1 MPVLPKREDKEL
13 SIKPRVFVSYPSRL
27 GRGSEERAGWV
38 PELLESR
45 HPLPTFLPSPIFL
58 SLAALL
64 LLTAGP
70 LAAQQPAPATSAA
83 APILPD
89 PFQLEP
95 KADGNYLAPLLY
107 LRPLRASYSASPLW
121 RHDYFE
127 ELATKESF
135 IENYAEAI
143 ADDDLAGPPPAPLT
157 PADLETVARAE
168 VQLKAYTAVDARQAI
183 LELAAPRQAVF
194 INEAHH
200 VPMDRA
206 FTLSLLRGLYAKGFR
221 YFAAETLD
229 EKDTGL
235 QQRGYPTT
243 HSGYYIQEPVFG
255 ELVRTA
261 IKIGYKIVPYEYTG
275 SKSPDPIV
283 AQNQRE
289 CGEAQNIYDRIF
301 KHDPK
306 AKVLVHAG
314 YGHIA
319 KTTATG
325 ELTSKSAD
333 AKTSSGTITFM
344 ALWFERISKI
354 VPLSIDQ
361 SIMYEHSAPAYDS
374 AYYQAAVADNL
385 LPSVPVVLKNKLGH
399 YFADPDDPAAYDLVV
414 FHPRT
419 LYEFGRPTWL
429 SEDGQR
435 QAYVLPSDLGIP
447 ANTPALVQ
455 AFYASENA
463 AVAVPTDQIEV
474 KPGLNPLPALM
485 LPSGRFRLR
494 VVDGAGK
501 VLREW
506 QVDRNGATP

>member
-1 MPVLPKREDKEL
+1 MPNRLF
-13 SIKPRVFVSYPSRL
+13 SISRI
-27 GRGSEERAGWV
+27 G
-38 PELLESR
+38 
-45 HPLPTFLPSPIFL
+45 
-58 SLAALL
+58 LAALL

-70 LAAQQPAPATSAA
+70 LAAQQAAPVFLPAAPA
-83 APILPD
+83 LPD
-89 PFQLEP
+89 PFPLEP
-95 KADGNYLAPLLY
+95 KDDGSYLAPLLY

-121 RHDYFE
+121 RDDYFE

-143 ADDDLAGPPPAPLT
+143 ADFDTARPPQTA
-157 PADLETVARAE
+157 ADFKAVARAE
-168 VQLKAYTAVDARQAI
+168 VQLKAYSAVDARQAI

-235 QQRGYPTT
+235 QQRGYPSI
-243 HSGYYIQEPVFG
+243 HSGYYAQEPVFG
-255 ELVRTA
+255 DLIRTA
-261 IKIGYKIVPYEYTG
+261 IKLGYKIIPYEYTG
-275 SKSPDPIV
+275 PKSPDPIV

-289 CGEAQNIYDRIF
+289 RGEAQNIYDRIF
-301 KHDPK
+301 KHDPG

-314 YGHIA
+314 YGHVA
-319 KTTATG
+319 KKSFTVSFVPGPFTPRTASGTATM
-325 ELTSKSAD
+325 
-333 AKTSSGTITFM
+333 M

-354 VPLSIDQ
+354 VPLCIDQ
-361 SIMYEHSAPAYDS
+361 AIMYEHSAPAYDS
-374 AYYQAAVADNL
+374 IYYQAALADNL
-385 LPSVPVVLKNKLGH
+385 LPNVPVVLKNKRGH

-435 QAYVLPSDLGIP
+435 QAYILPGDLGIP

-455 AFYASENA
+455 AFYANEDA
-463 AVAVPTDQIEV
+463 AVAVPIDQIEV
-474 KPGLNPLPALM
+474 MPGLNPLPALM
-485 LPSGRFRLR
+485 LPAGRFRLR

-506 QVDRNGATP
+506 TVDRNGATP